1 MSDISASF
9 IDIFPEESDN
19 PPESSYH
26 SSEEGDQ
33 NGETSSIVKEN
44 RAFWKSQK
52 EVLQATLRRTNSI
65 ELEIRQATKNALRE
79 MDFKSIQCGCRRAA
93 EVSVCRECV
102 QREVCN
108 HLRNAGYDCAVCKSK
123 WKSSPEIPSGE
134 HSYLEVVDDCDP
146 NDRVI
151 IELNFR
157 AEFEIARASEE
168 YKRLV
173 RRLPEVFIGK
183 DEKLRELIRILCNAA
198 EKCMKEKKMHLGPW
212 RKYRYMQAKWLGKC
226 ERSTPAPVPLPVGL
240 SGRPPKARA
249 SMLTYD
255 LLQSLPAA
263 MVSSASAVEV
273 V

>member
-1 MSDISASF
+1 MSDLSASF
-9 IDIFPEESDN
+9 IDVFPQQSHI
-19 PPESSYH
+19 PPASSYD
-26 SSEEGDQ
+26 STQEGDQ
-33 NGETSSIVKEN
+33 NGETSSIVKQN

-52 EVLQATLRRTNSI
+52 EVLQATLKRTNSI
-65 ELEIRQATKNALRE
+65 ELKTRQATKDAIRE
-79 MDFKSIQCGCRRAA
+79 TDFKSIQCGCPRPA
-93 EVSVCRECV
+93 EVAVCRECV

-108 HLRNAGYDCAVCKSK
+108 NLRNAGYNCAVCKSK

-134 HSYLEVVDDCDP
+134 HCYLEVVDDCNP

-157 AEFEIARASEE
+157 AEFEIAIASEK

-183 DEKLRELIRILCNAA
+183 EEKLRELTRIMCNAA
-198 EKCMKEKKMHLGPW
+198 EKCMKEKKVHLGPW

-226 ERSTPAPVPLPVGL
+226 ERTAPAPLPVGF
-240 SGRPPKARA
+240 SGPPPKARA

-255 LLQSLPAA
+255 LLQSLPAV
-263 MVSSASAVEV
+263 MVRSASAVEV